1 MIRTLRTSLL
11 ILALAAVPAG
21 FVHAAQYDIKTMTP
35 EIQQALENRQNRY
48 AELANLKGQGSVGE
62 NNRGYLESRDGSAS
76 STVAAENADRG
87 VIYRAIVDQNGLG
100 PSGLSKVEA
109 VFAEVQNE
117 KAKPGEPVQLP
128 SGEWTRK

>member
-1 MIRTLRTSLL
+1 MTRNFRTSLL
-11 ILALAAVPAG
+11 ILAFTVVSAG
-21 FVHAAQYDIKTMTP
+21 FGLAAQYDIKTMTP

-48 AELANLKGQGSVGE
+48 AELANLKAQGSIGE
-62 NNRGYLESRDGSAS
+62 NNRGYVESRNGSAS

-87 VIYRAIVDQNGLG
+87 VIYQAIVDQNSLG